1 MSISVS
7 GTTSPYGGTGLGL
20 VISKNLVELMGG
32 RISVN
37 SIVGVGTE
45 FVVTVPLGLCPE
57 RAWQKGPNIYLEKL
71 SALVV
76 DDEVLICEQVRNL
89 LQEIGIRA
97 EWVSSGRQAVDQ
109 VELKWA
115 SRKYYDII
123 LIDWR
128 MPDMD
133 GIETAR
139 EVRRIVGPDVTIII
153 IAAYEWAEIE
163 KEPRR
168 RGSAC

>member
-57 RAWQKGPNIYLEKL
+57 MAWQKGPNIYLEKL

-123 LIDWR
+123 LINWR

-133 GIETAR
+133 GIETAGR
-139 EVRRIVGPDVTIII
+139 S
-153 IAAYEWAEIE
+153 A
-163 KEPRR
+163 
-168 RGSAC
+168 GSSVPM